1 MDHTALLELRSELK
15 VQVETL
21 QFRLQQS
28 NQGVSVEQ
36 TTTDTGN
43 YSEEN
48 RAFIFA
54 FRIDSIKISACGTLV
69 VCYIVRLKIS

>member
-1 MDHTALLELRSELK
+1 MQTSLEKERVNIAERQSALEKLQVDHTALLELRSELK

-48 RAFIFA
+48 RTYIFA
-54 FRIDSIKISACGTLV
+54 
-69 VCYIVRLKIS
+69 